1 VISKVVPADSVYH
14 TCRYIYNKPGSEVL
28 ATDGVREFDYK
39 LMAEDFIRQQQ
50 LRPGKQKAFFHGILS
65 FHPTE
70 KPSDE
75 TLTKIAGQY
84 LERLGIVDTQYSIVK
99 HTDRSHLHL
108 HVVANMVDNNGN
120 VIKDNFTGLR
130 GKKVAQQLTQE
141 YKLIPAI
148 KKDLALTNLENMN
161 EHEVARYKIYMAIAE
176 NLLKCNTME
185 DLVTRLKQQGIDT
198 QFKYKGQTQEIQGVS
213 FKTGNYS
220 FKGSQVD
227 RKYSFAGLQKSL
239 AQGISTDIEYGYD
252 PKEEVIK
259 PKDNKHLLQKIHKSR
274 NRISQRSTPDN
285 TPQQMDNNLIN
296 GMGKAVEILLKTE
309 STEESLP
316 YELTQ
321 QSYLRKK
328 KKKSHKPK
336 L

>member
-1 VISKVVPADSVYH
+1 MISKIVPADSVYH
-14 TCRYIYNKPGSEVL
+14 TCRYICNKPGAEVL
-28 ATDGVREFDYK
+28 ATDGVREYDFK
-39 LMAEDFIRQQQ
+39 LMAEDFTRQQQ

-65 FHPTE
+65 FHPSE
-70 KPSDE
+70 KPSNE
-75 TLTKIAGQY
+75 TLMAIASQY
-84 LERLGIVDTQYSIVK
+84 LQRLGIVNTQYSIVK
-99 HTDRSHLHL
+99 HTDKSHLHL

-120 VIKDNFTGLR
+120 VIRDNFTGLR

-176 NLLKCNTME
+176 NLPHCNSME
-185 DLVTRLKQQGIDT
+185 ILVNRLKQQSIDT

-227 RKYSFAGLQKSL
+227 RKFSFAGLQKAF
-239 AQGISTDIEYGYD
+239 AQGI
-252 PKEEVIK
+252 KEDVENVMGVK
-259 PKDNKHLLQKIHKSR
+259 EDLNQPKDGRQVFRKIHAASKR
-274 NRISQRSTPDN
+274 NSQ
-285 TPQQMDNNLIN
+285 
-296 GMGKAVEILLKTE
+296 KADPNSAGLEKDGELLKQMNKALE
-309 STEESLP
+309 DLLKPEPADQYLP

-321 QSYLRKK
+321 EGYRRKK
-328 KKKSHKPK
+328 QAHRHKR
-336 L
+336 

>member
-1 VISKVVPADSVYH
+1 MISKVVPADSVYH
-14 TCRYIYNKPGSEVL
+14 TCRYICNKPGSEVL

-70 KPSDE
+70 KPSNE
-75 TLTKIAGQY
+75 TLTTIAAQY
-84 LERLGIVDTQYSIVK
+84 LDRLGIVDTQYSIVK

-120 VIKDNFTGLR
+120 VIKDNFTGMR

-161 EHEVARYKIYMAIAE
+161 EHEVVRYKIYMAIAE
-176 NLLKCNTME
+176 NLPNCNSLN
-185 DLVTRLKQQGIDT
+185 DLVTRLKHQGIDT

-227 RKYSFAGLQKSL
+227 RKFSFAGLQKAL
-239 AQGISTDIEYGYD
+239 TDGIKENLDTVPDE
-252 PKEEVIK
+252 KEETIQHTSTK
-259 PKDNKHLLQKIHKSR
+259 ETFRKIHSLSKS
-274 NRISQRSTPDN
+274 NSQN
-285 TPQQMDNNLIN
+285 TFSDGGYKRAADVLKQMN
-296 GMGKAVEILLKTE
+296 KAFDDLVKPEH
-309 STEESLP
+309 SDDHLP

-321 QSYLRKK
+321 EGYRRKK
-328 KKKSHKPK
+328 KKQSHKHK
-336 L
+336 R

>member
-1 VISKVVPADSVYH
+1 M
-14 TCRYIYNKPGSEVL
+14 
-28 ATDGVREFDYK
+28 ATDGVREFDYR
-39 LMAEDFIRQQQ
+39 LMAEDFIHQQQ

-75 TLTKIAGQY
+75 TLTTIAAQY
-84 LERLGIVDTQYSIVK
+84 LRRLGIIDTQYSIVK

-161 EHEVARYKIYMAIAE
+161 DHEVARYKIYMAIAE
-176 NLLKCNTME
+176 NLRNCNSIN
-185 DLVTRLKQQGIDT
+185 DLVTRLKLQGIDT
-198 QFKYKGQTQEIQGVS
+198 QYKHKGQTQEIQGIS
-213 FKTGNYS
+213 FKTGKYS
-220 FKGSQVD
+220 FKGSQID

-239 AQGISTDIEYGYD
+239 AEGIKENIDNVPDQKEEKIQSNS
-252 PKEEVIK
+252 PKEAFRKIHSLSKRNSKSTVSNTAYNRAADVFKQMNKVFDDLIK
-259 PKDNKHLLQKIHKSR
+259 PEQTDDH
-274 NRISQRSTPDN
+274 
-285 TPQQMDNNLIN
+285 
-296 GMGKAVEILLKTE
+296 
-309 STEESLP
+309 LP

-321 QSYLRKK
+321 EGYRRKK
-328 KKKSHKPK
+328 KKQSHRHKR
-336 L
+336 

>member
-1 VISKVVPADSVYH
+1 MISKVVPADSVYH
-14 TCRYIYNKPGSEVL
+14 TCRYICNKPGSEVL
-28 ATDGVREFDYK
+28 ATDGVREFDYS
-39 LMAEDFIRQQQ
+39 LMAEDFIHQQQ
-50 LRPGKQKAFFHGILS
+50 MRPGKQKAFFHGILS

-70 KPSDE
+70 KPSNE

-108 HVVANMVDNNGN
+108 HIVANMVDNNGN

-130 GKKVAQQLTQE
+130 GKKVAQHLTQE

-176 NLLKCNTME
+176 NLSNCSSIN
-185 DLVTRLKQQGIDT
+185 DLVIRLKHQGIDT

-220 FKGSQVD
+220 FKGSQID
-227 RKYSFAGLQKSL
+227 RKFSFAGLQKAL
-239 AQGISTDIEYGYD
+239 IDGIKENIDNVPDQIEETIQSNGT
-252 PKEEVIK
+252 KETFR
-259 PKDNKHLLQKIHKSR
+259 KIHSLSKR
-274 NRISQRSTPDN
+274 NSKHTSSDDSYNRAAN
-285 TPQQMDNNLIN
+285 VLKQMNNVLDD
-296 GMGKAVEILLKTE
+296 LLKPEQTDDH
-309 STEESLP
+309 LP

-321 QSYLRKK
+321 EGYRRKK
-328 KKKSHKPK
+328 KKQSHRHKR
-336 L
+336 

>member
-1 VISKVVPADSVYH
+1 MISKVVPADSVYH
-14 TCRYIYNKPGSEVL
+14 TCRYICNKPGAEVL

-50 LRPGKQKAFFHGILS
+50 LRPGKQKAFFHSILS

-75 TLTKIAGQY
+75 TLTTIAGQY
-84 LERLGIVDTQYSIVK
+84 LERMGIVDTQYSIVK

-161 EHEVARYKIYMAIAE
+161 EHEVARYKIYMAIVE
-176 NLLKCNTME
+176 NLSHSNTLNE
-185 DLVTRLKQQGIDT
+185 LVTRLQKLGIDT
-198 QFKYKGQTQEIQGVS
+198 QFKYKGQTKEIQGVS
-213 FKTGNYS
+213 FKTGNFS

-227 RKYSFAGLQKSL
+227 RKFSFAGLQKAL
-239 AQGISTDIEYGYD
+239 GQ
-252 PKEEVIK
+252 VIK
-259 PKDNKHLLQKIHKSR
+259 EDAENLLSGKKESIAPQETKQVFRKIHSLSKR
-274 NRISQRSTPDN
+274 NSPNTSLDN
-285 TPQQMDNNLIN
+285 SVSK
-296 GMGKAVEILLKTE
+296 KAVEVFKQMNNLLEDLLKTE
-309 STEESLP
+309 STQDHLP
-316 YELTQ
+316 YEFSQ
-321 QSYLRKK
+321 KGYHRKK
-328 KKKSHKPK
+328 KKQSHRHKR
-336 L
+336 

>member
-1 VISKVVPADSVYH
+1 MISKVVPADSVYH
-14 TCRYIYNKPGSEVL
+14 TCRYICNKPGSEVL

-70 KPSDE
+70 KPSNE

-176 NLLKCNTME
+176 NLPNCSLIN
-185 DLVTRLKQQGIDT
+185 DLVARLKHQGIDT

-213 FKTGNYS
+213 FKTGNHS
-220 FKGSQVD
+220 FKGSQID
-227 RKYSFAGLQKSL
+227 RKFSFAGLQKAL
-239 AQGISTDIEYGYD
+239 TDGIKENIDNVPD
-252 PKEEVIK
+252 QKEETIQSNSTKETFRKIHSLSKGNSKHTASDAAYKRAAEVLKQMNNVLDDLIK
-259 PKDNKHLLQKIHKSR
+259 P
-274 NRISQRSTPDN
+274 
-285 TPQQMDNNLIN
+285 QQTDDH
-296 GMGKAVEILLKTE
+296 
-309 STEESLP
+309 LP

-321 QSYLRKK
+321 EGYRRKK
-328 KKKSHKPK
+328 KKQSHRHKR
-336 L
+336 